1 MVAMSMVKT
10 STAETQTFTKIPYEL
25 EPRCDALL
33 PNTLI
38 VSLSGE
44 PSDKKRVLTITKLD
58 GSTFLSKPFSYDPIH
73 SPDAVP
79 GFNRVV
85 SLENGLKAPALIFYQ
100 EIEDSPSRM
109 DLFVDTESIGSLDP
123 SNPDFIEKTICMIK
137 FSTTALS
144 SSSEKTVEPTHQ
156 HLSRTI
162 DTCAFGGSSLIS
174 FEDASDCIQSVAFNQ
189 DQRKRTLDA
198 LDILAD
204 IYVYRDININ
214 SPGEDPVQVDLVEE
228 LKAFRNRNFESNY
241 DFHDA
246 VRKLFIRGRDTHTQY
261 SIPVCYQQF
270 SFFQPFSLYSTIDD
284 NDDQVLVVSP
294 RPNIPDESRY
304 GFSPAA
310 YDGHIVEEIDGKK
323 AMDYYIKWVNKNVID
338 KQESNR
344 FNAGLGPGTGKDL
357 FCRRDAVIP
366 ENPFMTWTLVSP
378 ITNDRTTL
386 EVPWLARTSLTNYN
400 SNQFASLCLE
410 ENVERACGPSR
421 KREETHLH
429 HHELRSFNPNDV
441 LDTIGTTS
449 LVSFSRETGV
459 LSVPSFEL
467 LDYSPFWISQSFT
480 ILYLEAIHRYHFN
493 RLMIDVSNNGG
504 GRFSAGLFLAG
515 LLDKNQADIL
525 KVIGSDQIHS
535 DFFDEAIE
543 IYFDDATNE
552 QRKKIDDKGFRFLF
566 NRVRDQKN
574 EFPNPPESWYTPGV
588 FHTRGGKRSEYSNK
602 VELNYILDDFLRK
615 YLKDLTSSRFYKQYG
630 KEQILVITNGLCYS
644 SCSLFIRSFQ
654 QAEKSII
661 LGYGGIEGK
670 KLSSSDVPAN
680 VVSASEFTSLGD
692 LLVELG
698 FDDFIDNVPRPFPF
712 VETCSGDGHSFQIT
726 LFESYAP
733 GEDIPQEY
741 TETNVN
747 IRLNSWPKDQREVWS
762 QADYVIVEK
771 SQSAKDDADK
781 RSRNPRFQDPK
792 GLVSHA
798 SAVEASLISLVVL
811 SFFSLFL

>member
-1 MVAMSMVKT
+1 LVSSLSPFCLGWEEEDDERQTVWFLQTPAQSTDTAGSRQENKERMRRVSDPSIAVLFCVVLMVTMSMVKT
-10 STAETQTFTKIPYEL
+10 STAQTQTFTKIPYEP

-38 VSLSGE
+38 VSFTVQSN
-44 PSDKKRVLTITKLD
+44 DRVEVTITKLD
-58 GSTFLSKPFSYDPIH
+58 GSTFFSDPFSYNPTLSIG
-73 SPDAVP
+73 AVP

-85 SLENGLKAPALIFYQ
+85 SLENGLKAPALIFCQ
-100 EIEDSPSRM
+100 FFKDSPSRM
-109 DLFVDTESIGSLDP
+109 DLFVDTQSIRSSDP
-123 SNPDFIEKTICMIK
+123 SNPDFTEKTICMIK

-156 HLSRTI
+156 HLSRAI

-228 LKAFRNRNFESNY
+228 LDDLRDDNFESNY

-504 GRFSAGLFLAG
+504 GFLVLVSFWPVSSTG
-515 LLDKNQADIL
+515 INM
-525 KVIGSDQIHS
+525 
-535 DFFDEAIE
+535 
-543 IYFDDATNE
+543 
-552 QRKKIDDKGFRFLF
+552 
-566 NRVRDQKN
+566 
-574 EFPNPPESWYTPGV
+574 
-588 FHTRGGKRSEYSNK
+588 
-602 VELNYILDDFLRK
+602 
-615 YLKDLTSSRFYKQYG
+615 TSSK
-630 KEQILVITNGLCYS
+630 S
-644 SCSLFIRSFQ
+644 SVPIRSTAISSMKPLRSTLMMPPMSSAKRLTIKDSDSCLIELEIKKMNSRTLQ
-654 QAEKSII
+654 SRGTLLESSTPVVEK
-661 LGYGGIEGK
+661 GQNT
-670 KLSSSDVPAN
+670 A
-680 VVSASEFTSLGD
+680 
-692 LLVELG
+692 
-698 FDDFIDNVPRPFPF
+698 
-712 VETCSGDGHSFQIT
+712 
-726 LFESYAP
+726 
-733 GEDIPQEY
+733 
-741 TETNVN
+741 
-747 IRLNSWPKDQREVWS
+747 IRLN
-762 QADYVIVEK
+762 
-771 SQSAKDDADK
+771 
-781 RSRNPRFQDPK
+781 
-792 GLVSHA
+792 
-798 SAVEASLISLVVL
+798 
-811 SFFSLFL
+811 